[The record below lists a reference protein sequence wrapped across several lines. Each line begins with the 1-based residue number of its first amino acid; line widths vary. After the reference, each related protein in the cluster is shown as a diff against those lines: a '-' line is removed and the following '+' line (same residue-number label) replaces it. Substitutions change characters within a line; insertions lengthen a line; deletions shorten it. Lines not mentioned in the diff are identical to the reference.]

1 MAVLVNPPPQL
12 KIPKQFLKDP
22 ETRSFFEQT
31 NVILFQL
38 RNQAVADNEE
48 IGNSSV
54 AESYPWPTS
63 QLLEETKDFN
73 YPTLEQP
80 INKIRTVTVTSNYA
94 ALPNDFI
101 NAKNNAQITFPKY
114 PDENS
119 VIIVRNGDGSRI
131 KLLGNGKKIN
141 GYFDGFIDDE
151 TDSIEFHYFID
162 TDEWFAK

>member
-12 KIPKQFLKDP
+12 KIPDQFLKDP

-63 QLLEETKDFN
+63 QLLEETKGFN

-80 INKIRTVTVTSNYA
+80 INKIRTVTVTSNYT

-131 KLLGNGKKIN
+131 KLIGNGKKIN
-141 GYFDGFIDDE
+141 GSTTGYLTRKE
-151 TDSIEFHYFID
+151 TAIEFYYFID
-162 TDEWFAK
+162 SDEWFAR